1 MSHFAVLV
9 VGEVEHNLAPF
20 HEFECTGTDNEF
32 VQDVD
37 QTEEARADYESH
49 KDDPKYPTFAD
60 FIERWYGLPAVA
72 FGEQPDLTS
81 AEKHKYGYAQ
91 LDEAGE
97 IVKVIKRTNPNKKW
111 DWYVEGGRWSGLLLT
126 KDGKRVDSAKKGEI
140 DFDTMRKEA
149 DDKRRAEY
157 KDSGYNP
164 SMTWRPWSDVFKDDT
179 FANIEAK
186 REFYHSQPDMAAVKA
201 NYRAAGHDDFMFE
214 YDDFLGRT
222 ADEYVDAMSSRGINT
237 YALVKDRQ
245 WHACGEM
252 GWFGMSRDDIDQKS
266 WADQQLEVI
275 RGLPDEA
282 TLTVVDCHI

>member
-49 KDDPKYPTFAD
+49 KDDPEYPTFAD

-111 DWYVEGGRWSGLLLT
+111 NWYGEGGRWSGLLLT
-126 KDGKRVDSAKKGEI
+126 KDGKRVDSAQKGEI

-164 SMTWRPWSDVFKDDT
+164 SMTWRPTTRAQRTSSVSLPASCPGTTSARRPTPSRPMRPIAPASRF
-179 FANIEAK
+179 
-186 REFYHSQPDMAAVKA
+186 
-201 NYRAAGHDDFMFE
+201 RAACSGWACAAP
-214 YDDFLGRT
+214 LGRWPSPRGPRAVATPVCT
-222 ADEYVDAMSSRGINT
+222 AASVARPAASTRSSRPT
-237 YALVKDRQ
+237 RR
-245 WHACGEM
+245 C
-252 GWFGMSRDDIDQKS
+252 
-266 WADQQLEVI
+266 
-275 RGLPDEA
+275 
-282 TLTVVDCHI
+282 